1 MITNYKEYLNKI
13 DDFKN
18 KQELIIEELKNK
30 LQEDLEK
37 LFSEYFKIINVKDIH
52 KIYTHFNNNVILVDD
67 DYGFFIKIEYLESV
81 NNVYASFYTTYKK
94 EGYWIKASN
103 KKYVA
108 FNPKSED
115 IESFVKNYVDSVTKR
130 NIIRKKDKET
140 REFNKAVNQYNL

>member
-18 KQELIIEELKNK
+18 KQALIIEELKNK

-37 LFSEYFKIINVKDIH
+37 LFSEYFKVINVKDTH
-52 KIYTHFNNNVILVDD
+52 KIYTHFNNKVILVDD
-67 DYGFFIKIEYLESV
+67 DYGFFIKIEYNDHSNDLF
-81 NNVYASFYTTYKK
+81 ASFYTTYKK
-94 EGYWIKASN
+94 DGWWIKATN

-108 FNPKSED
+108 FNTKKED
-115 IESFVKNYVDSVTKR
+115 IETFIKNYVENVTKR

>member
-52 KIYTHFNNNVILVDD
+52 KIYTYFNNNVILVC
-67 DYGFFIKIEYLESV
+67 
-81 NNVYASFYTTYKK
+81 
-94 EGYWIKASN
+94 
-103 KKYVA
+103 
-108 FNPKSED
+108 
-115 IESFVKNYVDSVTKR
+115 
-130 NIIRKKDKET
+130 
-140 REFNKAVNQYNL
+140 